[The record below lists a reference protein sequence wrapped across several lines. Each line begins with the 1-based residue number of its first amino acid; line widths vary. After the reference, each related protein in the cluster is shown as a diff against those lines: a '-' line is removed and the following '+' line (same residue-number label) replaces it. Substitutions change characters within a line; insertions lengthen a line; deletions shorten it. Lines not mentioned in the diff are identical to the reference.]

1 MEVIDRDQH
10 EENGCPKVFTVTA
23 VNCFLFQVC
32 LFVCFCLFL
41 FVSCLLQRHFRTGIY
56 LTFL

>member
-32 LFVCFCLFL
+32 LFVSVCFCLFL
-41 FVSCLLQRHFRTGIY
+41 VCYKGTSELGYI
-56 LTFL
+56 